1 MTDVTKEDIHQLN
14 SIVDELRKM
23 NEGKADQAAKAA
35 LESKAN
41 DLEMKLQAEQAK
53 VAAKENE
60 IKSLNEQLA
69 DAEKKASEAK
79 SAEEVTELKDR
90 IKGLEER
97 LVNAGKES
105 KADTKGAYKNTNE
118 YKMLNTLAQY
128 GEQVGLAKLD
138 AKDAQRIGVGEDGGY
153 LVQEGWANEI
163 LDEVRD
169 FSPIRQYARIWTER
183 KNTLNIPVSKSVPMA
198 RYENEMDKA
207 KEDIAKFGTEKLV
220 AFRQAI
226 SVPVTK
232 DLLNFSS
239 FDIASLVNKY
249 VAEGYAISEGNKFVL
264 GEGGKEPEGFMTDAR
279 IERIN
284 TGQAEA
290 LTFDNVIELAGKMKA
305 GYLTKNLKYFFNLD
319 TLSKLRTMKTEHGD
333 YIWRAGG
340 ESMPSTING
349 FGYVL
354 VQDMPSIA
362 ANAEPIAFGDM
373 YSAYSILDSTAM
385 EMQIDNITK
394 FNEGLVLYNFA
405 RWNGAKVVM
414 PEALKI
420 LKIKAA

>member
-1 MTDVTKEDIHQLN
+1 MTDVTKEDIQQLN
-14 SIVDELRKM
+14 SVVDELRKI

-53 VAAKENE
+53 VVAKENE

-69 DAEKKASEAK
+69 DAEKKALEAK

-90 IKGLEER
+90 IKSLEEK
-97 LVNAGKES
+97 LVNAGKSTEV
-105 KADTKGAYKNTNE
+105 KDKQAYKQSAE
-118 YKMLNTLAQY
+118 YKMLNTLAQF

-138 AKDAQRIGVGEDGGY
+138 AKDAQRIGKGEDGGY

-163 LDEVRD
+163 LEEVREV
-169 FSPIRQYARIWTER
+169 SPIRQYARIWTDR
-183 KNTLNIPVSKSVPMA
+183 KNALNIPVSTSVPMA
-198 RYENEMDKA
+198 HYESELEKA
-207 KEDIAKFGTEKLV
+207 KEDISKFRSEKLV
-220 AFRQAI
+220 AYRQAI

-232 DLLNFSS
+232 DLMNFAS
-239 FDIASLVNKY
+239 FDIASLVNRY
-249 VAEGYAISEGNKFVL
+249 VAEGYAISEGKKFVL
-264 GEGGKEPEGFMTDAR
+264 GEGNKEPEGFMNDTRIAR
-279 IERIN
+279 IKSGSAN
-284 TGQAEA
+284 SF
-290 LTFDNVIELAGKMKA
+290 TFDNVIKLAGELKT
-305 GYLTKNLKYFFNLD
+305 GYLTRNLKYFFNLA
-319 TLSKLRTMKTEHGD
+319 TLTELRTMKTANGD
-333 YIWRAGG
+333 YIWRTGG

-349 FGYVL
+349 FGYVI
-354 VQDMPSIA
+354 VPDMPSIA

-385 EMQIDNITK
+385 EMQIDNVTR

-405 RWNGAKVVM
+405 RWNGAQVVM

-420 LKIKAA
+420 LQIKA